1 MLNSH
6 AMALKYAKSI
16 GRDYKDLNLIVAHL
30 GGGVSIS
37 VHSKGKIV
45 DSLGDDDG
53 QFSPERAGSVP
64 GLQLVELCYSGN
76 YTRADMKKKVRGK
89 GGMYAHLG
97 TSDCRVIEKM
107 IQDGDKHAELVFRAQ
122 AYQIAKGIGLL
133 SVAQRGNTDA
143 IILTGGVA
151 NSKML
156 TDMVKEY
163 AGFIAPIEVLPGE
176 NEMEA
181 LAFGGLRLL
190 RGEEQPHIYQLPSV
204 RNQHKSYRHWR
215 PS

>member
-1 MLNSH
+1 
-6 AMALKYAKSI
+6 
-16 GRDYKDLNLIVAHL
+16 
-30 GGGVSIS
+30 
-37 VHSKGKIV
+37 
-45 DSLGDDDG
+45 
-53 QFSPERAGSVP
+53 
-64 GLQLVELCYSGN
+64 
-76 YTRADMKKKVRGK
+76 
-89 GGMYAHLG
+89 
-97 TSDCRVIEKM
+97 M